1 MTGSSPVGD
10 HSTPLPKRG
19 KGNPLGPSLLKGL
32 SKTVGYHCQDSIDVT
47 TRHNRPG
54 IEFADMAG
62 VHAPTDVI
70 GLAQPAA
77 IGELAD
83 GPVEVSVV

>member
-1 MTGSSPVGD
+1 
-10 HSTPLPKRG
+10 
-19 KGNPLGPSLLKGL
+19 
-32 SKTVGYHCQDSIDVT
+32 VGYHCQDSIDVT

-70 GLAQPAA
+70 GLAQAAA

>member
-1 MTGSSPVGD
+1 LTGSSPVGD

-19 KGNPLGPSLLKGL
+19 KGNPLGPSFLKGL
-32 SKTVGYHCQDSIDVT
+32 LNTVGYRDLIDVT
-47 TRHNRPG
+47 TRHTRPG

-70 GLAQPAA
+70 GLAQAA
-77 IGELAD
+77 VIGELVD